1 MLIHFALTITL
12 FLFCLAVIY
21 GAACDVQTFT
31 IPNRVSYGLVGLFVV
46 YAFLVWLNPPEIY
59 FPQLHKGEFH
69 ITPIA
74 MNVLYGLVVFA
85 FFFVFWRLG
94 WVGGGDV
101 KFVSAISLF
110 MGLDHVLI
118 FVVLMSVISLL
129 MVFILKSLPN
139 LSLLYI
145 KRPLPHIILNLIA
158 KVEQRTIPYGL
169 PAAMAALIVIPSV
182 MSSNY

>member
-1 MLIHFALTITL
+1 MVHFALTITL

-21 GAACDVQTFT
+21 GAACDLQTFT

-46 YAFLVWLNPPEIY
+46 YAFLIWLNPSEIY
-59 FPQLHKGEFH
+59 FPQLHRGEFH
-69 ITPIA
+69 IPPIA
-74 MNVLYGLVVFA
+74 MNVFYGLVVFA
-85 FFFVFWRLG
+85 FFIVFWQLG

-118 FVVLMSVISLL
+118 FVVLMSIISLL

-139 LSLLYI
+139 ISLIFL
-145 KRPLPHIILNLIA
+145 KRPLPGIILNLIT
-158 KVEQRTIPYGL
+158 KVEQHTIPYGL
-169 PAAMAALIVIPSV
+169 PAAIAALILIPSV
-182 MSSNY
+182 IANIY